1 MEKIIFHSYNKDKKT
16 CDLSYYIYYMKN
28 RKLIFKFFFIIF
40 GIVRDSIIELTN
52 EFSWTELLRVIKWIS
67 LYLILYRFFYLAN
80 IKIIVNKN
88 LIEFKRL
95 FTSEKYKPEELDY
108 YFIDSEFANFNRY
121 ETLYIVKSKK
131 IVERISSFDYSNY
144 NDLKKVFEN
153 KLKLETKI
161 NFIQQLGVILGMKIK
176 VK

>member
-1 MEKIIFHSYNKDKKT
+1 MKSKRKFDTILI
-16 CDLSYYIYYMKN
+16 LSF
-28 RKLIFKFFFIIF
+28 LIFILSFITF
-40 GIVRDSIIELTN
+40 GIVKDSIIELTN

-153 KLKLETKI
+153 KLKLKTKI

>member
-1 MEKIIFHSYNKDKKT
+1 MKSKRKFETILI
-16 CDLSYYIYYMKN
+16 LSF
-28 RKLIFKFFFIIF
+28 LIFILSFITF
-40 GIVRDSIIELTN
+40 GIVKDSIIELTN

>member
-1 MEKIIFHSYNKDKKT
+1 MKSKRKFDTILI
-16 CDLSYYIYYMKN
+16 LSF
-28 RKLIFKFFFIIF
+28 LIFILSFITF
-40 GIVRDSIIELTN
+40 GIVKDSIIELTN
-52 EFSWTELLRVIKWIS
+52 KFSWTELLRVIKWIS

-88 LIEFKRL
+88 LIVFKRL

-144 NDLKKVFEN
+144 NDLKKVFDN

>member
-1 MEKIIFHSYNKDKKT
+1 MKSKRKFDTILI
-16 CDLSYYIYYMKN
+16 LSF
-28 RKLIFKFFFIIF
+28 LIFILSFITF
-40 GIVRDSIIELTN
+40 GIVKDSIIELTN

-176 VK
+176 V

>member
-1 MEKIIFHSYNKDKKT
+1 MQ
-16 CDLSYYIYYMKN
+16 
-28 RKLIFKFFFIIF
+28 
-40 GIVRDSIIELTN
+40 
-52 EFSWTELLRVIKWIS
+52 
-67 LYLILYRFFYLAN
+67 
-80 IKIIVNKN
+80 
-88 LIEFKRL
+88 FKRL

-153 KLKLETKI
+153 KLKLKQKLTLF
-161 NFIQQLGVILGMKIK
+161 NN
-176 VK
+176 

>member
-1 MEKIIFHSYNKDKKT
+1 M
-16 CDLSYYIYYMKN
+16 
-28 RKLIFKFFFIIF
+28 
-40 GIVRDSIIELTN
+40 
-52 EFSWTELLRVIKWIS
+52 
-67 LYLILYRFFYLAN
+67 
-80 IKIIVNKN
+80 
-88 LIEFKRL
+88 
-95 FTSEKYKPEELDY
+95 DY

>member
-1 MEKIIFHSYNKDKKT
+1 MKSKRKFDTILI
-16 CDLSYYIYYMKN
+16 LSF
-28 RKLIFKFFFIIF
+28 LIFILSFITF
-40 GIVRDSIIELTN
+40 GIVKDSIIELTN

-144 NDLKKVFEN
+144 NDLKKVFDN

>member
-1 MEKIIFHSYNKDKKT
+1 MKSKRKFDTILI
-16 CDLSYYIYYMKN
+16 LSF
-28 RKLIFKFFFIIF
+28 LIFILSFITF
-40 GIVRDSIIELTN
+40 GIVKDSIIELTN
-52 EFSWTELLRVIKWIS
+52 KFSWTELLRVIKWIS

-88 LIEFKRL
+88 LIVFKRL

-144 NDLKKVFEN
+144 NDLKKY
-153 KLKLETKI
+153 LII
-161 NFIQQLGVILGMKIK
+161 N
-176 VK
+176 

>member
-1 MEKIIFHSYNKDKKT
+1 
-16 CDLSYYIYYMKN
+16 MKSK
-28 RKLIFKFFFIIF
+28 RKFDTILIVSFLIFILSFIIF

>member
-1 MEKIIFHSYNKDKKT
+1 MKSKRKFDTILI
-16 CDLSYYIYYMKN
+16 LSF
-28 RKLIFKFFFIIF
+28 LIFILSFITF
-40 GIVRDSIIELTN
+40 GIVKDSIIELTN

>member
-1 MEKIIFHSYNKDKKT
+1 MKSKRKFDTILI
-16 CDLSYYIYYMKN
+16 LSF
-28 RKLIFKFFFIIF
+28 LIFILSFITF
-40 GIVRDSIIELTN
+40 GIVKDSIIELTN

-88 LIEFKRL
+88 LIVFKRL

-144 NDLKKVFEN
+144 NDLKKVFDN

>member
-1 MEKIIFHSYNKDKKT
+1 MKSKGKFDTILI
-16 CDLSYYIYYMKN
+16 LSF
-28 RKLIFKFFFIIF
+28 LIFILSFITF
-40 GIVRDSIIELTN
+40 GIVKDSIIELTN

>member
-1 MEKIIFHSYNKDKKT
+1 MKSKRKFDTILI
-16 CDLSYYIYYMKN
+16 LSF
-28 RKLIFKFFFIIF
+28 LIFILSFITF

>member
-1 MEKIIFHSYNKDKKT
+1 MKSKRKFNTILI
-16 CDLSYYIYYMKN
+16 LSF
-28 RKLIFKFFFIIF
+28 LVFILSFITF
-40 GIVRDSIIELTN
+40 GIVKDSIIELTN

-144 NDLKKVFEN
+144 NDLKKVFDN

>member
-1 MEKIIFHSYNKDKKT
+1 MKSKRKFDTILI
-16 CDLSYYIYYMKN
+16 LSF
-28 RKLIFKFFFIIF
+28 LIFILSFITF
-40 GIVRDSIIELTN
+40 GIVKDSIIELTN

-95 FTSEKYKPEELDY
+95 FTSEKYKLEELDY

-144 NDLKKVFEN
+144 NDLKKVFDN

>member
-1 MEKIIFHSYNKDKKT
+1 MKSKRKFDTILI
-16 CDLSYYIYYMKN
+16 LSF
-28 RKLIFKFFFIIF
+28 LIFILSFITF
-40 GIVRDSIIELTN
+40 GIVKDSIIELTN

-95 FTSEKYKPEELDY
+95 FTSEKYNPEELDY

>member
-1 MEKIIFHSYNKDKKT
+1 MMKSKRKFDTILI
-16 CDLSYYIYYMKN
+16 LSF
-28 RKLIFKFFFIIF
+28 LIFILSFITF
-40 GIVRDSIIELTN
+40 GIVSDSIIELTN

-144 NDLKKVFEN
+144 NDLNKVFEN

>member
-1 MEKIIFHSYNKDKKT
+1 MKSKRKFDTILI
-16 CDLSYYIYYMKN
+16 LSF
-28 RKLIFKFFFIIF
+28 LVFILSFITF
-40 GIVRDSIIELTN
+40 GIVKDSIIELTN

-144 NDLKKVFEN
+144 NDLKKVFDN

>member
-1 MEKIIFHSYNKDKKT
+1 MKSKRKFDTILI
-16 CDLSYYIYYMKN
+16 LSF
-28 RKLIFKFFFIIF
+28 LIFILSFIIF

>member
-1 MEKIIFHSYNKDKKT
+1 MKSKRKFDTILI
-16 CDLSYYIYYMKN
+16 LSF
-28 RKLIFKFFFIIF
+28 LIFILSFITF
-40 GIVRDSIIELTN
+40 GIVKDSIIELTN

-108 YFIDSEFANFNRY
+108 YFIDSKFANFNRY